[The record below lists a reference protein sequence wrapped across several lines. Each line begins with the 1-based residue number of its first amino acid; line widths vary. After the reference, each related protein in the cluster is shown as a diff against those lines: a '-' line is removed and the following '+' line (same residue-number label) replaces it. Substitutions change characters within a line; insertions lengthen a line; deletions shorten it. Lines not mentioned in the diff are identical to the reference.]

1 MNHATS
7 PKDGI
12 ESSLFRRIVV
22 PLDGTDEAE
31 GILPYVCEIA
41 GKAGIPLLLHSVVDP
56 DAIEFPTSTAK
67 PPMQTPVQS
76 GSSGQLAYELR
87 PSRPIEESRFM
98 YKDQVEAGLIAT
110 AENRIEEIASR
121 LRDEGVDAEVRV
133 TLGKPA
139 EEILKVADEGGCGII
154 SMSTHGRNPIV
165 RSILGSVT
173 DRVVHSS
180 TLPILT
186 IAPGKAD
193 RHQERV
199 EAALASVIAPLD
211 GSELAERALPYAEE
225 LARSLSL
232 KVILTR
238 VVTYQYPVYA
248 ISGYANL
255 PNLTDELVWEAT
267 TYLEGVARGLKRK
280 GLEVRH
286 RVLRG
291 VPTHE
296 LLHLAHQTPKDIIV
310 MTTHGRSGLSR
321 WMMGSVTEAMIRAS
335 GDPVLVIPSNTQ
347 RESD

>member
-41 GKAGIPLLLHSVVDP
+41 GKVGILLLLHSVVDP
-56 DAIEFPTSTAK
+56 DAIEYPTSTAK

-76 GSSGQLAYELR
+76 GSSGPLAYELR

-110 AENRIEEIASR
+110 TENKIEEIASR
-121 LRDEGVDAEVRV
+121 LRDDGVDTEVRV
-133 TLGKPA
+133 ILGKPA

-173 DRVVHSS
+173 DKVVHSS
-180 TLPILT
+180 TMPVLS
-186 IAPGKAD
+186 IAPGKAE

-199 EAALASVIAPLD
+199 EAALASVIVPWTAQ
-211 GSELAERALPYAEE
+211 S
-225 LARSLSL
+225 
-232 KVILTR
+232 
-238 VVTYQYPVYA
+238 
-248 ISGYANL
+248 L
-255 PNLTDELVWEAT
+255 PNAPCPMRRSW
-267 TYLEGVARGLKRK
+267 RGRF
-280 GLEVRH
+280 
-286 RVLRG
+286 
-291 VPTHE
+291 P
-296 LLHLAHQTPKDIIV
+296 
-310 MTTHGRSGLSR
+310 
-321 WMMGSVTEAMIRAS
+321 
-335 GDPVLVIPSNTQ
+335 
-347 RESD
+347 